1 MTLRGTRPGQ
11 FQPACAQCKKK
22 FLLAVWADPKVP
34 PTVAPLPEAE
44 QAVRTAA
51 PVAAAAAVSVADDA
65 TAPPT
70 EDELFE
76 QFVDEVLPTPP
87 AVHTDAAAIAESY
100 QQTTPPTPAAGT
112 SSSDTPTL
120 PPTPANHEPDRT
132 IPKSA
137 GSDDPTVHASAR
149 QTAYTSP
156 PVRVRLGGYQILKK
170 LSEGGMGAVYLA
182 KQTSLDRNVALKVLS
197 PRLASDPQFIAR
209 FTREAYAAAQ
219 LSHNNVVQIHDIG
232 VERSDGAD
240 TNYFSMEFVEGKTLA
255 GLVKDTGKIEPE
267 AAVGLILQAA
277 RGLKFA
283 HDHGLIHRDVKPQNL
298 LLNSHGVVK
307 VADLGLVKLAGTAE
321 TPAKGEP
328 QDQTVA
334 TDTTKTQASVAMG
347 TPAYMPPEQARDAAT
362 VDWRADIYS
371 LGCTLYDL
379 LTGHPPFIGKTAAE
393 LITKHASEAVVP
405 PDRIATNV
413 PRTLSKIVM
422 KMLAKKPDERFANMG
437 EVIIALEQ
445 WLGVYSEQ
453 PFNPKQ
459 DQQKVLEFAAERFHD
474 SPWRMGRLI
483 AIRAFLVTMPLLI
496 LILALPQ
503 VGYPVLAAGL
513 TGFTLSTI
521 VLYQLTYGIALKTY
535 FLKKVRELVFDSGP
549 LDWLTYIIILVL
561 GNSLLLAFGLLWLW
575 LAFAVLALVVAIGFY
590 VIVDRAVVQDRS
602 IAVQQAQRLI
612 EDMRKHGFDENTVR
626 HFVCKYS
633 GKYWEEF
640 YECLFGYEA
649 KLLARQAWSRGEMTR
664 NRPKFA
670 AWREPVIQWI
680 DRVIATHRETR
691 QQKLLTRV
699 EVNALEAAGVPSDE
713 ADRQGR
719 QNAKRLMEKA
729 AAVREAA
736 LVHSTEPAVLTP
748 AMEASRKGK
757 ESEPIPKNWSDDKVA
772 WRTRRRRYDS
782 YLHRRYGGPFD
793 LLFGREIRL
802 IVSMLILIGFG
813 LWWTDNYGPQ
823 ARKTASNIMSQY
835 REDPS
840 KTINRDRVMHAYTV
854 ARDTAAEEVSSGP
867 TGQGQPAGM
876 LQSTGNR
883 PLAVGSI
890 PTWLSNAV
898 GSWDGGIAGAL
909 LLCSLF
915 FGGRWLG
922 AGAIL
927 ASAAA
932 LFGNQA
938 SVPILSTRDWGPA
951 AAALA
956 VWLLAVIFLREP
968 EAY

>member
-1 MTLRGTRPGQ
+1 MTLKGTRPGQ

-34 PTVAPLPEAE
+34 PTVAPLPAAE
-44 QAVRTAA
+44 QTVRTAA
-51 PVAAAAAVSVADDA
+51 PVAAAAVVGDDV
-65 TAPPT
+65 TMPPT

-76 QFVDEVLPTPP
+76 QFVDEILPTPP
-87 AVHTDAAAIAESY
+87 AGHTDAAAIAESY
-100 QQTTPPTPAAGT
+100 QQTTPPTPAAPPRK
-112 SSSDTPTL
+112 SLADTPTL
-120 PPTPANHEPDRT
+120 PPTPANHESDRT
-132 IPKSA
+132 IPKSV
-137 GSDDPTVHASAR
+137 GHDDPTVHATAR
-149 QTAYTSP
+149 QVAYTSP
-156 PVRVRLGGYQILKK
+156 PVRMRLGGYQILKK

-197 PRLASDPQFIAR
+197 PRLASDPQFISR

-232 VERSDGAD
+232 VERSNGAD

-255 GLVKDTGKIEPE
+255 GLVKDSGKLDPE
-267 AAVGLILQAA
+267 SAVGLILQAA

-321 TPAKGEP
+321 TIARGEH
-328 QDQTVA
+328 QDQTVP
-334 TDTTKTQASVAMG
+334 TDGTKTQASVAMG

-393 LITKHASEAVVP
+393 LITKHASEPVVP
-405 PDRIATNV
+405 PDRIASNV
-413 PRTLSKIVM
+413 PHTLSKIVM
-422 KMLAKKPDERFANMG
+422 RMLAKKPEERLANMG

-474 SPWRMGRLI
+474 SPWRTWRLL
-483 AIRAFLVTMPLLI
+483 AIRAFLVVMPLLI
-496 LILALPQ
+496 IALALPQ
-503 VGYPVLAAGL
+503 VGHPLLAAGL
-513 TGFTLSTI
+513 VGFTLSTI
-521 VLYQLTYGIALKTY
+521 VLYQLTYGIARKTY
-535 FLKKVRELVFDSGP
+535 LLRKIRELIFDSGP
-549 LDWLTYIIILVL
+549 LDWLTYIIVAVL
-561 GNSLLLAFGLLWLW
+561 AVSLLLAFDLLWLW
-575 LAFAVLALVVAIGFY
+575 LAFGIAGLAAAIGFY
-590 VIVDRAVVQDRS
+590 VIVDRALVQDRG
-602 IAVQQAQRLI
+602 IAVQQAQRLT
-612 EDMRKHGFDENTVR
+612 EDMRKHGLDENTVR
-626 HFVCKYS
+626 HFVCKYA

-670 AWREPVIQWI
+670 AWREPIIQWI
-680 DRVIATHRETR
+680 DRVIETHKQTR

-699 EVNALEAAGVPSDE
+699 EVNALEAAGIPSEE

-736 LVHSTEPAVLTP
+736 RVHSTEPAVVTP
-748 AMEASRKGK
+748 AMEASRKVR
-757 ESEPIPKNWSDDKVA
+757 ETEPIPKDWVEDKVV

-793 LLFGREIRL
+793 LLFGRELRL
-802 IVSMLILIGFG
+802 IISMLILIGFG

-823 ARKTASNIMSQY
+823 ARKAASNIVNQY
-835 REDPS
+835 REDPTKS
-840 KTINRDRVMHAYTV
+840 MSPDSLMHPVNIVKAKVT
-854 ARDTAAEEVSSGP
+854 EEVNSGP
-867 TGQGQPAGM
+867 TGQGSPRGM

-883 PLAVGSI
+883 PLAIGSI
-890 PTWLSNAV
+890 PPWLSDAV
-898 GSWDGGIAGAL
+898 GSWEGGIAGAL

-922 AGAIL
+922 AGAML

-932 LFGNQA
+932 LFGSQ
-938 SVPILSTRDWGPA
+938 VPAPLLSTRDWGPA

-956 VWLLAVIFLREP
+956 LWLLAVIFLREP
-968 EAY
+968 A

>member
-1 MTLRGTRPGQ
+1 MTLKGTRPGQ

-22 FLLAVWADPKVP
+22 FLLAVWADPKIP
-34 PTVAPLPEAE
+34 PTVSPLPEAQ
-44 QAVRTAA
+44 QAAKTVA
-51 PVAAAAAVSVADDA
+51 PVAATAVVGDDA
-65 TAPPT
+65 TLPPT

-76 QFVDEVLPTPP
+76 QFVDEILPTPP
-87 AVHTDAAAIAESY
+87 ADHTDAAAIAKGYE
-100 QQTTPPTPAAGT
+100 QTTAPTPAARVQA
-112 SSSDTPTL
+112 SSPDSPTL
-120 PPTPANHEPDRT
+120 PPTPANHQPDRT
-132 IPKSA
+132 IAKSA
-137 GSDDPTVHASAR
+137 PHDDPTVHSAAK
-149 QTAYTSP
+149 QMAYTSP

-170 LSEGGMGAVYLA
+170 ISEGGMGAVYLA

-197 PRLASDPQFIAR
+197 PRLASDPQFISR
-209 FTREAYAAAQ
+209 FTREAFAAAQ
-219 LSHNNVVQIHDIG
+219 LSHHNVVQIHDIG
-232 VERSDGAD
+232 VERADGAD

-255 GLVKDTGKIEPE
+255 GLVKDTGKVEPE
-267 AAVGLILQAA
+267 SAVGLILQAA

-307 VADLGLVKLAGTAE
+307 VADLGLVKLAGSAE
-321 TPAKGEP
+321 TLVKGNHEA
-328 QDQTVA
+328 QTVA

-379 LTGHPPFIGKTAAE
+379 LTGHPPFIGKSAAE
-393 LITKHASEAVVP
+393 LITKHASEPVVP
-405 PDRIATNV
+405 PDRIASNV
-413 PRTLSKIVM
+413 PHTLSKIVM

-474 SPWRMGRLI
+474 SPWRTWRLL
-483 AIRAFLVTMPLLI
+483 AIRAFLVVMPLLI
-496 LILALPQ
+496 ILLALPQ
-503 VGYPVLAAGL
+503 VGHPLLAAGL
-513 TGFTLSTI
+513 VGFTLSTI
-521 VLYQLTYGIALKTY
+521 VLYQLTYGIARKTY
-535 FLKKVRELVFDSGP
+535 LLRKIRELIFDSGP
-549 LDWLTYIIILVL
+549 LDWLTYVIIAVL
-561 GNSLLLAFGLLWLW
+561 AVSLLLAFDLLWLW
-575 LAFAVLALVVAIGFY
+575 LAFAALGLVVAIGFF
-590 VIVDRAVVQDRS
+590 VIVDRALVQDRS
-602 IAVQQAQRLI
+602 IAVQQAQRLT

-626 HFVCKYS
+626 HFVCKYG

-649 KLLARQAWSRGEMTR
+649 KVLARQAWSRGEMNR

-670 AWREPVIQWI
+670 AWREPIIQWI
-680 DRVIATHRETR
+680 DRVIETHKESR

-699 EVNALEAAGVPSDE
+699 EVNALEAAGVPSEE

-736 LVHSTEPAVLTP
+736 RIRSTEPAILTP
-748 AMEASRKGK
+748 AMEASRKAK
-757 ESEPIPKNWSDDKVA
+757 EPESIPKNWTEDKVV

-793 LLFGREIRL
+793 LLFGRELRL
-802 IVSMLILIGFG
+802 IISMTILIGFG

-823 ARKTASNIMSQY
+823 ARKTAANIVKQY

-840 KTINRDRVMHAYTV
+840 QTINRDKVMHAYSI
-854 ARDTAAEEVSSGP
+854 ARDTATEEANSGP
-867 TGQGQPAGM
+867 IAQGGPRGM

-883 PLAVGSI
+883 ALAIGSI
-890 PTWLSNAV
+890 PTWLTDAV
-898 GSWDGGIAGAL
+898 GSWEGGIAGML
-909 LLCSLF
+909 LLFSLF

-922 AGAIL
+922 AGAML

-932 LFGNQA
+932 LFGNQV
-938 SVPILSTRDWGPA
+938 SIPILSTRDWGPLA
-951 AAALA
+951 AAVSL
-956 VWLLAVIFLREP
+956 WLLTVIFLREP